1 LSFILSFSAT
11 VLREVEMLKVF
22 HQLLL
27 IQLSIFNL
35 LIRNKKEIA
44 LENLILRQQLGMYL
58 VKKQKPEI
66 SDTDRSMLVA
76 IMRVFSKWKE
86 ALAVVKPETVIEW
99 QRKRFGSYW
108 RKISKRNSQGRRR
121 ISREIIDLIK
131 LIRIENNWG
140 ASRIYSELLKLGF
153 TEKNLSQSTVA
164 RYLKKL
170 RLNDPDGRKAQSW
183 KIFLHNHKDEI
194 LAMDFFTVPTVSFKI
209 QYVFF
214 VVHHG
219 TRKIIHANVTEHP
232 TTQWV
237 VQQFREVFAFEHG
250 FKYMIHDRDSI
261 FSGMK
266 NILPA
271 FGIQSVRTSFKSP
284 WQNGI
289 AERFVLT
296 AKTELIHNVIVF
308 NQRHL
313 QKLMKEYIDYYNDD
327 RCHLAIGRD
336 SPNGRKIQKKPIDSK
351 VKSIPKLGGLVHRY
365 EWKKAA

>member
-1 LSFILSFSAT
+1 MFKLL
-11 VLREVEMLKVF
+11 

-35 LIRNKKEIA
+35 LLRNKKEVA
-44 LENLILRQQLGMYL
+44 FENLILRQQLGMYL
-58 VKKQKPEI
+58 VKKQKPDI
-66 SDTDRSMLVA
+66 SDIDRSMLVA
-76 IMRVFSKWKE
+76 IMRVFSKWRNSLI
-86 ALAVVKPETVIEW
+86 AVKPETLISW
-99 QRKRFGSYW
+99 QRKRFRTYW
-108 RKISKRNSQGRRR
+108 RKISKRNCQGRRR

-131 LIRIENNWG
+131 LMSVENGWG

-153 TEKNLSQSTVA
+153 TEDNLSQSTVA

-170 RLNDPDGRKAQSW
+170 RLNNPDGRKAQLW
-183 KIFLHNHKDEI
+183 KTFLHNHKNEI
-194 LAMDFFTVPTVSFKI
+194 LAMDFFTVPTVTFKI

-214 VVHHG
+214 IIHHG

-232 TTQWV
+232 STQWV
-237 VQQFREVFAFEHG
+237 IQQLREVFDFEHG
-250 FKYMIHDRDSI
+250 FKYLIHDRDSI

-266 NILPA
+266 TVLPG
-271 FGIQSVRTSFKSP
+271 FGVQSLRTSFKSP

-296 AKTELIHNVIVF
+296 AKTELIYNVIIF

-313 QKLMKEYIDYYNDD
+313 QRLMKEYVDYYNND

-336 SPNGRKIQKKPIDSK
+336 SPNGRKIQKKPDKGK
-351 VKSIPKLGGLVHRY
+351 VESIPKLGGLVHRY